1 MTIDGINLDKI
12 KEQTATGLTEL
23 LDQAQLEKDDLVVLG
38 LSTSEVHGGIIGK
51 GSNIEIARAIV
62 STVVNI
68 LRKHQLHLAV
78 QGCEHLNRALV
89 VERSVAKKRGF
100 EQVTVFPSLHAGG
113 AGQIAAFENF
123 NDPIEVEH
131 ITAEAGMD
139 IGDTSIGM
147 HVKFVQVPVRT
158 SIRILL
164 RYRGNPCRLA
174 LRCSHPC
181 GSGAKNSQASLM
193 LFPFSF
199 NYLTF

>member
-51 GSNIEIARAIV
+51 DSNIEIARAIV
-62 STVVNI
+62 ATVVNI

-89 VERSVAKKRGF
+89 VERNVAKKRGF

-158 SIRILL
+158 SIKQIGLAHTTYL
-164 RYRGNPCRLA
+164 RNRPKLIG
-174 LRCSHPC
+174 
-181 GSGAKNSQASLM
+181 GARAKYEWD
-193 LFPFSF
+193 PFS
-199 NYLTF
+199 

>member
-1 MTIDGINLDKI
+1 MTLDGNNLDKI
-12 KEQTATGLTEL
+12 KQQTATGLNEL
-23 LDQAQLEKDDLVVLG
+23 LAQAQLEKNDLVVLG

-51 GSNIEIARAIV
+51 DSNIDIARAIV
-62 STVVNI
+62 STVVKV
-68 LRKHQLHLAV
+68 LREHQLHLAV

-158 SIRILL
+158 SIKQVGLAHTTYL
-164 RYRGNPCRLA
+164 RTRPKLIG
-174 LRCSHPC
+174 
-181 GSGAKNSQASLM
+181 GARAKYEWD
-193 LFPFSF
+193 PF
-199 NYLTF
+199 NNK

>member
-1 MTIDGINLDKI
+1 MTVVEINLDKI

-38 LSTSEVHGGIIGK
+38 LSTSEVHGGMIGK
-51 GSNIEIARAIV
+51 DSNIEIALAIV

-68 LRKHQLHLAV
+68 LRKHHLHLAV

-158 SIRILL
+158 SIKQIGLAHTTYL
-164 RYRGNPCRLA
+164 RNRPKLIG
-174 LRCSHPC
+174 
-181 GSGAKNSQASLM
+181 GARAKYEWD
-193 LFPFSF
+193 PFD
-199 NYLTF
+199 NK

>member
-1 MTIDGINLDKI
+1 MTVDGINLDKI

-51 GSNIEIARAIV
+51 DSNIEIAWAIV

-89 VERSVAKKRGF
+89 VERNVAKERGF

-123 NDPIEVEH
+123 NDSIEVEH

-139 IGDTSIGM
+139 IGDTSIGI
-147 HVKFVQVPVRT
+147 HVKFVQVPVRA
-158 SIRILL
+158 SIKQIGLAHTTYL
-164 RYRGNPCRLA
+164 RNRPKLIG
-174 LRCSHPC
+174 
-181 GSGAKNSQASLM
+181 GARAKYEWD
-193 LFPFSF
+193 PFD
-199 NYLTF
+199 NK

>member
-1 MTIDGINLDKI
+1 MTVDGINLDKI

-38 LSTSEVHGGIIGK
+38 LSTSEVHGGIIRK
-51 GSNIEIARAIV
+51 DSNIEIAWAIV

-78 QGCEHLNRALV
+78 QGCKHLNRTLV
-89 VERSVAKKRGF
+89 VERNVAKECGF

-123 NDPIEVEH
+123 NDSIEVEH
-131 ITAEAGMD
+131 ITAEADMD

-158 SIRILL
+158 SIKQIGLAHTTYL
-164 RYRGNPCRLA
+164 RNRPKLIG
-174 LRCSHPC
+174 
-181 GSGAKNSQASLM
+181 GARAKYEWD
-193 LFPFSF
+193 PFD
-199 NYLTF
+199 NK

>member
-1 MTIDGINLDKI
+1 MIVERINLDKI

-51 GSNIEIARAIV
+51 DSNIEIARAIV

-68 LRKHQLHLAV
+68 LRKHHLHLAV

-89 VERSVAKKRGF
+89 VERSVAKEHGF

-113 AGQIAAFENF
+113 AGQIAAFESF
-123 NDPIEVEH
+123 SDPIEVEH

-158 SIRILL
+158 SIKQVGLAHTTYL
-164 RYRGNPCRLA
+164 RNRPKLIG
-174 LRCSHPC
+174 
-181 GSGAKNSQASLM
+181 GARAKYEWD
-193 LFPFSF
+193 PFD
-199 NYLTF
+199 NK

>member
-1 MTIDGINLDKI
+1 MTVDGINLDKI

-38 LSTSEVHGGIIGK
+38 LSTSEVHGGIIRK
-51 GSNIEIARAIV
+51 DSNIEIAWAIV

-89 VERSVAKKRGF
+89 VERNVAKERGL

-123 NDPIEVEH
+123 NDSIEVEH

-139 IGDTSIGM
+139 IGDTSIGI

-158 SIRILL
+158 SIKQIGLAHTTYL
-164 RYRGNPCRLA
+164 RNRPKLIG
-174 LRCSHPC
+174 
-181 GSGAKNSQASLM
+181 GARAKYEWD
-193 LFPFSF
+193 PFD
-199 NYLTF
+199 NK

>member
-51 GSNIEIARAIV
+51 DSNIEIARAIV

-158 SIRILL
+158 SIKQIGLAHTTYL
-164 RYRGNPCRLA
+164 RNRPKLIG
-174 LRCSHPC
+174 
-181 GSGAKNSQASLM
+181 GARAKYEWDP
-193 LFPFSF
+193 FP
-199 NYLTF
+199 L

>member
-1 MTIDGINLDKI
+1 MTVDGINLDKI

-51 GSNIEIARAIV
+51 DSNIQIAWAIV

-68 LRKHQLHLAV
+68 LRKHQLYLAV
-78 QGCEHLNRALV
+78 QGCKHLNRTLV
-89 VERSVAKKRGF
+89 VERNVAKECGF

-123 NDPIEVEH
+123 NDSIEVEH

-139 IGDTSIGM
+139 IGDTSIGI

-158 SIRILL
+158 SIKQIGLAHTTYL
-164 RYRGNPCRLA
+164 RNRPKLIG
-174 LRCSHPC
+174 
-181 GSGAKNSQASLM
+181 GAHAKYEWD
-193 LFPFSF
+193 PFD
-199 NYLTF
+199 NK

>member
-1 MTIDGINLDKI
+1 MTVDGINLDKI

-51 GSNIEIARAIV
+51 DSNIQIAWAIV

-78 QGCEHLNRALV
+78 QGCEHLNWALV
-89 VERSVAKKRGF
+89 VERNVAKECGF

-123 NDPIEVEH
+123 NDSIEVEH

-139 IGDTSIGM
+139 IGDTSIGI

-158 SIRILL
+158 SIKQIGLAHTTYL
-164 RYRGNPCRLA
+164 RNRPKLIG
-174 LRCSHPC
+174 
-181 GSGAKNSQASLM
+181 GARAKYEWD
-193 LFPFSF
+193 PFD
-199 NYLTF
+199 NK

>member
-51 GSNIEIARAIV
+51 DSNIEIARAIV

-89 VERSVAKKRGF
+89 VERSVAKELDF

-158 SIRILL
+158 SIKQIGLAHTTYL
-164 RYRGNPCRLA
+164 RNRPKLIG
-174 LRCSHPC
+174 
-181 GSGAKNSQASLM
+181 GARAKYEWD
-193 LFPFSF
+193 PFD
-199 NYLTF
+199 NK

>member
-1 MTIDGINLDKI
+1 MTVDGINLDKI

-51 GSNIEIARAIV
+51 DSNIEIARAIV

-89 VERSVAKKRGF
+89 VERSVAKERGF
-100 EQVTVFPSLHAGG
+100 EQVTVFHSLHAGG

-158 SIRILL
+158 SIKQIGLAHTTYL
-164 RYRGNPCRLA
+164 RNRPKLIG
-174 LRCSHPC
+174 
-181 GSGAKNSQASLM
+181 GARAKYEWD
-193 LFPFSF
+193 PFD
-199 NYLTF
+199 NK

>member
-51 GSNIEIARAIV
+51 DSNIEIARAIV

-158 SIRILL
+158 SIKQIGLAHTTYL
-164 RYRGNPCRLA
+164 RNRPKLIG
-174 LRCSHPC
+174 
-181 GSGAKNSQASLM
+181 GARAKYEWD
-193 LFPFSF
+193 PFD
-199 NYLTF
+199 NK

>member
-1 MTIDGINLDKI
+1 MTVDGINLDKI

-51 GSNIEIARAIV
+51 DSNIEIAWAIV

-89 VERSVAKKRGF
+89 VERNVAKERGF
-100 EQVTVFPSLHAGG
+100 EQVTVFPSLNAGG

-123 NDPIEVEH
+123 NDSIEVEH

-139 IGDTSIGM
+139 IGDTSIGI
-147 HVKFVQVPVRT
+147 HVKFIQVPVRT
-158 SIRILL
+158 SIKQIGLAHTTYL
-164 RYRGNPCRLA
+164 RNRPKLIG
-174 LRCSHPC
+174 
-181 GSGAKNSQASLM
+181 GARAKYEWD
-193 LFPFSF
+193 PFD
-199 NYLTF
+199 NK

>member
-1 MTIDGINLDKI
+1 MTVDGINLDKI

-51 GSNIEIARAIV
+51 DSNIEIAWAIV

-78 QGCEHLNRALV
+78 QGCKHLNRTLV
-89 VERSVAKKRGF
+89 VERNVAKECGF

-123 NDPIEVEH
+123 NDSIEVEH

-139 IGDTSIGM
+139 IGDTSIGI
-147 HVKFVQVPVRT
+147 HVKFIQVPVRT
-158 SIRILL
+158 SIKQIGLAHTTYL
-164 RYRGNPCRLA
+164 RNRPKLIG
-174 LRCSHPC
+174 
-181 GSGAKNSQASLM
+181 GARAKYEWD
-193 LFPFSF
+193 PFD
-199 NYLTF
+199 NK

>member
-1 MTIDGINLDKI
+1 MTVDGINLDKI

-51 GSNIEIARAIV
+51 DSNIEIARAIV

-158 SIRILL
+158 SIKQIGLAHTTYL
-164 RYRGNPCRLA
+164 RNRPKLIG
-174 LRCSHPC
+174 
-181 GSGAKNSQASLM
+181 GARAKYEWD
-193 LFPFSF
+193 PFD
-199 NYLTF
+199 NK